1 MAEVKAFAGLRFGS
15 LPLADVIAPPY
26 DVISPDEQDQLYAR
40 SPYNVVRLELG
51 REPDRYAEARRC
63 FQEWRQA
70 GVLRQDE
77 PSLYVYEQRFY
88 GGKVRRGLF
97 GRVKLEPWSAGV
109 ILPHEETLTKPKTD
123 RLELLRAVKA
133 NVSPVFAL
141 YEDPEKELAA
151 MLASVSRRPPTS
163 EAKDE
168 AGEDHRLWQVSEGEL
183 VSRISAFFAGQQ
195 LFIADGHHRYE
206 TALAYRDEQP
216 PSPTAFAVRVGPGEG
231 RGEGACS
238 STDHPHRTQPFGYVL
253 AALVDFADPGLAVL
267 PTHRLVAGLSNATL
281 RQLGDRLGQYF
292 EVVAAAEESGPKAV
306 DAALRQLA
314 TIEGPAYVLCGP
326 KPGGLRV
333 LALKPGRRSATFDE
347 SHSPAWNQ
355 LDVAVLH
362 SVLGRI
368 LGLQAEDLASER
380 YFSYTRD
387 ATFAVRE
394 VQRDEAQMAL
404 LLRPTPATAIRD
416 VALARD
422 KMPQKSTYFYP
433 KLATGLVINPLQ

>member
-1 MAEVKAFAGLRFGS
+1 
-15 LPLADVIAPPY
+15 
-26 DVISPDEQDQLYAR
+26 
-40 SPYNVVRLELG
+40 
-51 REPDRYAEARRC
+51 
-63 FQEWRQA
+63 
-70 GVLRQDE
+70 
-77 PSLYVYEQRFY
+77 
-88 GGKVRRGLF
+88 
-97 GRVKLEPWSAGV
+97 
-109 ILPHEETLTKPKTD
+109 
-123 RLELLRAVKA
+123 
-133 NVSPVFAL
+133 
-141 YEDPEKELAA
+141 
-151 MLASVSRRPPTS
+151 
-163 EAKDE
+163 
-168 AGEDHRLWQVSEGEL
+168 
-183 VSRISAFFAGQQ
+183 
-195 LFIADGHHRYE
+195 
-206 TALAYRDEQP
+206 
-216 PSPTAFAVRVGPGEG
+216 
-231 RGEGACS
+231 
-238 STDHPHRTQPFGYVL
+238 
-253 AALVDFADPGLAVL
+253 
-267 PTHRLVAGLSNATL
+267 VAGLSNSML
-281 RQLGDRLGQYF
+281 RQLSDRLGEYF
-292 EVVAAAEESGPKAV
+292 EVLAAAEEPGPKAV
-306 DAALRQLA
+306 AAALRQLE